1 MIGDLTKGS
10 VIHKIISFS
19 IPVLLGNLLQQLY
32 NMVDS
37 IIVGRFVGVDAF
49 AAVGSTGS
57 LNFLILGFALGVSSG
72 LCIPI
77 AQRFGAKDYS
87 DMRRKIA
94 VAIYIAAG
102 VTIILTIITALGAGT
117 LLRWMQTPDNIFEDA
132 RIYITILFIGIPATI
147 LYNLPA
153 NILRSL
159 GDSKSPIYFLIIS
172 AILNLV
178 LDLLFV
184 AAFQWGVAGSAIATV
199 ISQGVSGIMCIIY
212 MIRKYPILKFCKAEC
227 IPATGD
233 VQRSISIG
241 IPMGLQFSITA
252 VGSVILQSAVNSL
265 GSDVVASVSAAMKL
279 QMIIMQ
285 PFEAIGVT
293 MATFSG
299 QNLGAGKIK
308 RIREGVKKALFMTI
322 ILSVISFITINALA
336 SPASLLFMSKEEMTP
351 MIRANIKQLL
361 LINSFSYFFLGS
373 LLILRNTLQ
382 GLGRS
387 VIAMGAGLFEM
398 VARSLVA
405 FLLVGVFGF
414 FAVCFA
420 HPAAW
425 VAANIILVPMYYIT
439 FKKLDKRVD
448 LSNIELEN

>member
-1 MIGDLTKGS
+1 MMIGDLTNGN
-10 VIHKIISFS
+10 VIQKIISFS

-49 AAVGSTGS
+49 AAVGSTGP

-72 LCIPI
+72 LCIPV
-77 AQRFGAKDYS
+77 AQRYGAKDFS

-94 VAIYIAAG
+94 VAIYIAIG
-102 VTIILTIITALGAGT
+102 VTVVLTIATTLGART
-117 LLRWMQTPDNIFEDA
+117 LLGWMQTPDNIFENA

-159 GDSKSPIYFLIIS
+159 GDSKSPIYFLVIS
-172 AILNLV
+172 AVINLI

-184 AAFQWGVAGSAIATV
+184 AVFHWGVAGSAIATV
-199 ISQGVSGIMCIIY
+199 ISQAISGVMCILY
-212 MIRKYPILKFCKAEC
+212 MARKYPVLKIRKEEWV
-227 IPATGD
+227 PASGD
-233 VQRSISIG
+233 ISHSISIG
-241 IPMGLQFSITA
+241 VPMGLQFSITA
-252 VGSVILQSAVNSL
+252 IGSVVLQSAVNSL

-279 QMIIMQ
+279 QMIIVQ

-308 RIREGVKKALFMTI
+308 RIGEGVKKALLLTA
-322 ILSVISFITINALA
+322 ILSVISFVMINTLA
-336 SPASLLFMSKEEMTP
+336 SPASLLFMKKEEMTP
-351 MIRANIKQLL
+351 VIHSNIKQVLL
-361 LINSFSYFFLGS
+361 VNSFFYFFLGS

-382 GLGRS
+382 GLGQS
-387 VIAMGAGLFEM
+387 VIAMGAGIFEM
-398 VARSLVA
+398 FARSMVA
-405 FLLVGVFGF
+405 FVLVGAFGF
-414 FAVCFA
+414 MAVCFA
-420 HPAAW
+420 HPCAW
-425 VAANIILVPMYYIT
+425 FAANIILVPMYYIT
-439 FKKLDKRVD
+439 VKKLKQKCKSETV
-448 LSNIELEN
+448 EA